1 MQMGFPND
9 SKVKNPP
16 AILEAQ
22 ETQVRSLGWEDP
34 LRRRQPSPVFL
45 ESSSGDFHEQRSLV
59 CYSSWGPKESD
70 ETKQLNTHTQ
80 THRSMQIW
88 DHYVIM
94 NAMKLTWY
102 YVILYDITYMWN
114 LKKRNDT
121 NELMY
126 KTETDPQTEKTNLR
140 LSKRKEGRDKLGTL
154 CVHTLPGI

>member
-70 ETKQLNTHTQ
+70 ETKQLNTHTHTNTQ
-80 THRSMQIW
+80 KYADMRSLCNNECYETNMILCHIIW
-88 DHYVIM
+88 YHLYVES
-94 NAMKLTWY
+94 KKKKWY
-102 YVILYDITYMWN
+102 KWTYVKN
-114 LKKRNDT
+114 RNRPTDRE
-121 NELMY
+121 NEL
-126 KTETDPQTEKTNLR
+126 TAI
-140 LSKRKEGRDKLGTL
+140 KEERREG
-154 CVHTLPGI
+154 